1 MKQLQLLINA
11 NRPRGCW
18 PQVSGNLIYQACTI
32 NFRVARQNEAAR
44 RRTLRVRLG
53 SGGCLTAEISLGHKE
68 APCDPFTQND
78 AGGTPAS

>member
-32 NFRVARQNEAAR
+32 NFRVARYSSTVLRSIIDMTSCRLNRAR
-44 RRTLRVRLG
+44 
-53 SGGCLTAEISLGHKE
+53 
-68 APCDPFTQND
+68 
-78 AGGTPAS
+78 